1 MTNEELKKIREDKGL
16 KKGEFA
22 KLLGVTPMIYGRYE
36 SGTLAIPDK
45 VESAVGELNAKES
58 DIAVEKAD
66 AAVVTEIEGEKTIRK
81 AGRKT
86 KEKVTEAVDTVADAA
101 VTVSDKVAA
110 TEIEVK
116 KKTRAA
122 GRKAKEKVKD
132 TVDAVSAIDK
142 VAAAEIEA
150 KKTVRKAG
158 RKVKEKVHAVSA
170 SDKVVATEIETKKTV
185 RKAARKTKAAV
196 EDIAQA
202 VKKNTAIMIQSQLG
216 GMITPEEVLQRI
228 PENCDAVYIKPE
240 ENKAYWV
247 KGLES
252 GCVNLW

>member
-36 SGTLAIPDK
+36 SGTLVIPEK
-45 VESAVGELNAKES
+45 VEHAVGALEGNGSS
-58 DIAVEKAD
+58 DKTVEANVAAVSD
-66 AAVVTEIEGEKTIRK
+66 AA
-81 AGRKT
+81 
-86 KEKVTEAVDTVADAA
+86 
-101 VTVSDKVAA
+101 AA
-110 TEIEVK
+110 TAIEIK

-122 GRKAKEKVKD
+122 GRKAREKVMD
-132 TVDAVSAIDK
+132 TVDAVADNDK
-142 VAAAEIEA
+142 VVAAEIET
-150 KKTVRKAG
+150 KKKVRKAG
-158 RKVKEKVHAVSA
+158 RKAKAAAGNIAEA
-170 SDKVVATEIETKKTV
+170 V
-185 RKAARKTKAAV
+185 RK
-196 EDIAQA
+196 
-202 VKKNTAIMIQSQLG
+202 NTSIMIQSQLG